1 MARAA
6 IHVEGLTELRRG
18 LRRVKDR
25 ELDDEMKKIH
35 EDLAK
40 DVLRLAAPNVPVRTG
55 ALLASMRAAG
65 TVRDAIGRVGR
76 ASVPY
81 APPIHWGHPAKGIPA
96 NRFLTDAAQRL
107 EADIVDK
114 YDREVAQMLDKVIGR

>member
-6 IHVEGLTELRRG
+6 VHVEGLDELRKE

-25 ELDDEMKKIH
+25 ELDDEMRQIH

-55 ALLASMRAAG
+55 ALLQSMRAAG
-65 TVRDAIGRVGR
+65 TVRDAIVRVGS

-81 APPIHWGHPAKGIPA
+81 AAAIHWGHPARGIPP
-96 NRFLTDAAQRL
+96 RPFLQNAAQRL
-107 EADIVDK
+107 EANIVDK
-114 YDREVAQMLDKVIGR
+114 YDREVAGMLDKVIGR